1 MAFRGGHHAKETKR
15 MNGCG
20 SKSAQRR
27 ARRYSCNH
35 GARIAQ
41 SERKRQKGGKLMT
54 YVNADELEEMERGA
68 ARNCGCWTEV

>member
-41 SERKRQKGGKLMT
+41 SERKRQKGA
-54 YVNADELEEMERGA
+54 NP
-68 ARNCGCWTEV
+68 